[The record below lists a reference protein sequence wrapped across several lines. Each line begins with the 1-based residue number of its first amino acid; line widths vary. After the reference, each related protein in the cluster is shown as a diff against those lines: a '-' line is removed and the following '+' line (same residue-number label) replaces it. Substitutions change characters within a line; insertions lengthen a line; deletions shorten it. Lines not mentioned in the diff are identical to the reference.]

1 MLVWAIASQKGG
13 VGKTTT
19 VASLAGWMHLEHLRV
34 LVIDTDPHASLTGY
48 LGFEDQEL
56 DQNLYDLYAT
66 KTVDRND
73 VLGLITHTQYPG
85 LDLIGS
91 TMALA
96 TVDRQLSGR
105 VGVGR
110 ILSHALSLIEDCYD
124 VVLIDCPPV
133 LGALMVNALVASTE
147 IIVPTQTEFLSLK
160 GLEGMLRT
168 FRIMQSADPEYH
180 IHYIIVPTMYDRRTR
195 ASQKSLEK
203 LQSTYAESLW
213 HGFIPEDTRFRESSQ
228 KGMPICVM
236 DPKCRGAQAYRELLL
251 TLINSELESRPDDV
265 SPALAAVCTVD
276 DEKGVTTARAAELV
290 AQTMGA
296 MLEHGAEPPAD
307 TTKASVPVAAPP
319 ATAPAA
325 APQEAPAST
334 PDAATTEAP
343 ASPPAA
349 AAPATAPQ
357 EAPASAP
364 DAATVEASASPQAA
378 EPATAPE
385 AAPQEAPAAAP
396 DTASAAV
403 ASVQSPHA
411 AENATP
417 ATVVAAATASSRA
430 DTAAR
435 TPVKHAEKA
444 AAEKAAKNVDA
455 KADKKARAKAA
466 EKNHDKNDKET
477 SGHTTSAVAA
487 PAVAV
492 LAAKA
497 VETVIDA
504 AAPVATAAAEA
515 VESVVE
521 AAAPVAAAAAGVVE
535 TVAESADPV
544 TAVAT
549 KMVEAAAPVAAAV
562 VEAVA
567 GTAAAEAM
575 TGAIA
580 SKSETKSPASG
591 KTAAKKTAAKKAAT
605 GKPAPEAKANAE
617 AKNAEA
623 KRGAGRN
630 SQTVRAKSH
639 GGGQS

>member
-251 TLINSELESRPDDV
+251 TLISSELESRPDDV

-307 TTKASVPVAAPP
+307 TAKASVPAAAAP
-319 ATAPAA
+319 ATAPAV
-325 APQEAPAST
+325 APQEAPASAPDAAT
-334 PDAATTEAP
+334 TEASVSPQAAAPATAPAVAPQEAPASAPDAATTEAP

-349 AAPATAPQ
+349 AAPATAP
-357 EAPASAP
+357 A
-364 DAATVEASASPQAA
+364 
-378 EPATAPE
+378 

-396 DTASAAV
+396 DTPSAAV

-417 ATVVAAATASSRA
+417 ATVVAAGTASSRA

-435 TPVKHAEKA
+435 PPVKHAEKA

-455 KADKKARAKAA
+455 KVDKKARAKAA

-549 KMVEAAAPVAAAV
+549 KVVEAAAPVAAAV

-575 TGAIA
+575 TSAIA

-591 KTAAKKTAAKKAAT
+591 KTAAKKTAAKKAAM
-605 GKPAPEAKANAE
+605 GKPAPEAKA
-617 AKNAEA
+617 NAEA

-639 GGGQS
+639 GGGLS